1 MSTKSLRRYAV
12 PVVSAELLLM
22 LMPLAAVVAILL
34 GWQQQRLADAGR
46 ADLALRRIVLSLE
59 AAFGH
64 VPVGLAV
71 LDTDLRYVRINQL
84 LADIN
89 GMPVDEHIGK
99 SIHDVI
105 PEIAPAAEARIRRV
119 MATGLPIIDSVF
131 EGATPAQ
138 PHLRRVWRESIHPVV
153 DDNHV
158 LLGVTVV
165 VEEIT
170 EQQRLAGAL
179 QDSQR
184 REQRRTSELEGLM
197 QAAPAALFV
206 ATDRECRR
214 IKANPAAER
223 LLRLRRGENPAPDT
237 PGGRAFAVY
246 ESGTLLALDQLPLYR
261 AAATGEEVHGET
273 LTVRFADDDRLN
285 VVINALPVRDEAG
298 EVVGAVAG
306 VVEAPPAQPELAG
319 NRCGV
324 Q

>member
-1 MSTKSLRRYAV
+1 M

-22 LMPLAAVVAILL
+22 LMPLAAVIAILL
-34 GWQQQRLADAGR
+34 GWQQQRLADARRDSLDTHR
-46 ADLALRRIVLSLE
+46 AILTLE
-59 AAFGH
+59 AAFAH

-71 LDTDLRYVRINQL
+71 LDLDLRYVRINRL
-84 LADIN
+84 LAEIN
-89 GMPVDEHIGK
+89 GLPVEDHIGK

-105 PEIAPAAEARIRRV
+105 PEIAPSSEVRIRQV
-119 MATGLPIIDSVF
+119 MTSGAPILGAVF
-131 EGATPAQ
+131 DGATPAQ
-138 PHLRRVWRESIHPVV
+138 PHVRRVWRQSIYPVV
-153 DDNHV
+153 DANGAM
-158 LLGVTVV
+158 LGVTVV

-206 ATDRECRR
+206 ASDRECRR

-223 LLRLRRGENPAPDT
+223 LLRLRRGENAVPNAPDN
-237 PGGRAFAVY
+237 RAFAVY
-246 ESGTLLALDQLPLYR
+246 AGGTLLALDQLPLQR
-261 AAATGEEVHGET
+261 AAATGEEVRDET
-273 LTVRFADDDRLN
+273 LTVRFADDERLH
-285 VVINALPVRDEAG
+285 VVINALPLRDEAG

-306 VVEAPPAQPELAG
+306 FVEAPPARPELAG
-319 NRCGV
+319 KTCDV

>member
-1 MSTKSLRRYAV
+1 M

-22 LMPLAAVVAILL
+22 LMPLAAVIAILL
-34 GWQQQRLADAGR
+34 GWQQQRLADARRDSLDAHR
-46 ADLALRRIVLSLE
+46 AILPLE
-59 AAFGH
+59 AAFAH

-71 LDTDLRYVRINQL
+71 LDLDLRYLRINRL
-84 LADIN
+84 LAEIN
-89 GMPVDEHIGK
+89 GLPVEDHIGK

-105 PEIAPAAEARIRRV
+105 PEIAPGAEPRLRQV
-119 MATGLPIIDSVF
+119 MTSGTPILGSVY

-138 PHLRRVWRESIHPVV
+138 PHMRRIWRESLYPVIDRDGAV
-153 DDNHV
+153 
-158 LLGVTVV
+158 LGVTVV

-206 ATDRECRR
+206 ASDRECRR
-214 IKANPAAER
+214 VKANPAAER
-223 LLRLRRGENPAPDT
+223 LLRLRRGENPVPDDRSN
-237 PGGRAFAVY
+237 RAFAVY
-246 ESGTLLALDQLPLYR
+246 ADGKLLALDQLPLQR
-261 AAATGEEVHGET
+261 AAATGEEVRDAALT
-273 LTVRFADDDRLN
+273 LRFADDERLH
-285 VVINALPVRDEAG
+285 VVINALPLRDEAG

-306 VVEAPPAQPELAG
+306 FVEAPPTRHELAG
-319 NRCGV
+319 KTCDV